1 MNEIKKLQN
10 RIKENSLVISR
21 VPKKTK
27 EMFIALANEE
37 FCGDYGM
44 LLRDIFEQAME
55 YQAMKITF
63 FENMEMK
70 LNNILENVSQ
80 TEQNEK
86 SPAEGVTLLSGRRIE
101 KGGNKHGK
109 FK

>member
-1 MNEIKKLQN
+1 MDKIDELQKKI
-10 RIKENSLVISR
+10 RENSLVISR

-27 EMFIALANEE
+27 EAFIALANEE

-80 TEQNEK
+80 IEQKENKEK
-86 SPAEGVTLLSGRRIE
+86 SPTEGITLLDGRRID
-101 KGGNKHGK
+101 KGGKKHG
-109 FK
+109 